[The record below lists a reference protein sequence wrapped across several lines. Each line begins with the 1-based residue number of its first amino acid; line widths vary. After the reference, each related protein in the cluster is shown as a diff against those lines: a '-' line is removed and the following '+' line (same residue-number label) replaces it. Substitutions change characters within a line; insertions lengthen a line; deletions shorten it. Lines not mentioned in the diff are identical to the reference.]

1 MKDKKK
7 RKKFKYDP
15 NIIKI
20 AHKTTPSQRLEW
32 LEKAREFT
40 LKTVSKSKLRLIL
53 HLREEK
59 RN

>member
-40 LKTVSKSKLRLIL
+40 LKTVSKSKLRLI
-53 HLREEK
+53 
-59 RN
+59 